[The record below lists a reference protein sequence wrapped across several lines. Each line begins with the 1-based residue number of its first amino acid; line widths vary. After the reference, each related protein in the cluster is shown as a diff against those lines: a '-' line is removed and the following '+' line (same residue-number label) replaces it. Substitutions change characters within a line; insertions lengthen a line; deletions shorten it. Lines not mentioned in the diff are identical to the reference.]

1 MSECVDLDTPVIL
14 DKPNVYF
21 SDFFEVSRETIDEY
35 GAFDIS
41 LINDIPLFIDP
52 FLVYKNE
59 KYRHLHDEI
68 VKYLIFLQDNA
79 NNNIDDKN
87 LNEWFM
93 FHEVKENWF
102 GFSVDS
108 NKGSG
113 LAKDFANKL
122 NLSINNIFKQFGSNE
137 NSNTVHIEKFCLCQ
151 DKIGKDKIS
160 DFTTNI
166 IKDYLL
172 SYTENFAT
180 NFINSKLCKNISV
193 KRAYFDYDNKIWVD
207 KDYYLPIYNGEHV
220 ILSPIDLLT
229 KDNTWICKND
239 VIKSHYQFKK
249 VLNHISDSNFAK
261 EVFDF
266 YDRSMLL
273 ATGNRTKYHKM
284 VMNDLIKKYPSY
296 LDYYIKY
303 KTESDG
309 EKEASKLTD
318 ERIFKAKSLFLNNGN
333 ELISYL
339 KDTPFFNKEVKN
351 SSDLRE
357 KLIILKN
364 ILNKSANPLFI
375 RNKKVTNAKEIK
387 ILFSILLKAN
397 NCLKDNFKLS
407 NSFETKMATNPYL
420 DNFLLERSRSDTN
433 RQVVVIICYSL
444 KKANEIRSS
453 IGKFNLSDDDNIII
467 IEAVHD

>member
-1 MSECVDLDTPVIL
+1 MNECVDLDAPMIL
-14 DKPNVYF
+14 DKPSVYF
-21 SDFFEVSRETIDEY
+21 SDFFELSRETIDKY

-41 LINDIPLFIDP
+41 LINDIPLFVDP
-52 FLVYKNE
+52 FLIYKNE

-79 NNNIDDKN
+79 SDNIDDKN

-122 NLSINNIFKQFGSNE
+122 NLSINNIFRQFGSNKK
-137 NSNTVHIEKFCLCQ
+137 STTVHIEKFCLCQ

-172 SYTENFAT
+172 SYTETFAK
-180 NFINSKLCKNISV
+180 NFIDSKFCKKTSV
-193 KRAYFDYDNKIWVD
+193 KRAYFDYNNKIWID
-207 KDYYLPIYNGEHV
+207 KDYYLPIYDGEHV
-220 ILSPIDLLT
+220 ILSPIDILT

-239 VIKSHYQFKK
+239 VIKSHSQFKK
-249 VLNHISDSNFAK
+249 VLNHISDGNFAK

-273 ATGNRTKYHKM
+273 ATGKRNEYHRK

-309 EKEASKLTD
+309 EKEASKLTK

-333 ELISYL
+333 ELISHL
-339 KDTPFFNKEVKN
+339 KDTTFFQQKINKT
-351 SSDLRE
+351 SDLRE
-357 KLIILKN
+357 KILLLKN
-364 ILNKSANPLFI
+364 ILDKNANPLFI
-375 RNKKVTNAKEIK
+375 KNKKVTNAKEIK

-397 NCLKDNFKLS
+397 NCLINKFKLG
-407 NSFETKMATNPYL
+407 NLFEIKMATNPHL
-420 DNFLLERSRSDTN
+420 DNFLLERSKIDTN

-453 IGKFNLSDDDNIII
+453 IGKFNLSNDENIII